1 MTTRSSLP
9 PESAGNH
16 PHHPIPALPRGCG
29 VYVVVAGPD
38 GTGKSTVVAELVEQ
52 VLPGPVLQLHHR
64 PHLLRPR
71 SPSAGP
77 VTEPHQHRPY
87 PLPLSAGKLL
97 LLYADY
103 LLGWYARLRPWLRDG
118 GDVVLERGWWDLAV
132 DPARYR
138 IHALPGTVRLLG
150 RLLPRPTVTLV
161 LGGDATAVAARKR
174 ELSAEETQRQLD
186 AWRALPP
193 KLLRSQVIDTTLPL
207 DATHEAVQRAVRAV
221 QSDDQRWALLPTPAR
236 ARWYLPTTPARA
248 SVNALRLYNPVTP
261 VGRVGW
267 EAARQV
273 AALGGFRLLGRDGQR
288 PPREVMALLGPH
300 LPPGA
305 RVAVAR
311 GRHEGRTNALVLDGR
326 TGAAL
331 AFAKLATDD
340 AGPASLAA
348 EVEAARRLVPAL
360 PTGLRAPRVLH
371 HEAHLVLFD
380 AVAARP
386 RGRPWWLPPEV
397 AFGLGR
403 FHRAGRGANGSG
415 PAHGD
420 VAPWNLLW
428 TGSHWYLVDWSD
440 ARTDAPPFEDVFHF
454 LVQAHA
460 LLGRPRRAE
469 LLEAFRGRGRTG
481 AALRWYATGAQV
493 DVGMARELLPDH
505 LRRTLATL
513 DRTAPHARRGV
524 QAREALLASL
534 AKDR

>member
-1 MTTRSSLP
+1 MP
-9 PESAGNH
+9 AESAGNH
-16 PHHPIPALPRGCG
+16 PRRPIPALLQGSG
-29 VYVVVAGPD
+29 AYVVVAGPD
-38 GTGKSTVVAELVEQ
+38 GTGKSTVVEALLEQ
-52 VLPGPVLQLHHR
+52 VLRGPVLQLHHR

-87 PLPLSAGKLL
+87 PLPLSVGKLL

-138 IHALPGTVRLLG
+138 LHPLPGAVRLLG
-150 RLLPRPTVTLV
+150 RLLPRPTVTVV
-161 LGGDATAVAARKR
+161 LGGEATAIAARKR
-174 ELSAEETQRQLD
+174 ELSVEETKRQLD

-193 KLLRSQVIDTTLPL
+193 RLLRSQVIDTTVPL
-207 DATHEAVQRAVRAV
+207 DETHDAVQRAVRDA
-221 QSDDQRWALLPTPAR
+221 QRDDQRWVVLPTAAR
-236 ARWYLPTTPARA
+236 ARWYLPTAPARA

-273 AALGGFRLLGRDGQR
+273 AALGGFRLLGRDGRR
-288 PPREVMALLGPH
+288 PPREVMALLGPY
-300 LPPGA
+300 LPPDA

-311 GRHEGRTNALVLDGR
+311 GRHEGRSNALVLDGR

-331 AFAKLATDD
+331 AFAKLAIDD
-340 AGPASLAA
+340 DGPASLTA
-348 EVEAARRLVPAL
+348 EVEAARRLLPAL
-360 PTGLRAPRVLH
+360 PPGLRAPRVLH
-371 HEAHLVLFD
+371 HEQHLVIYET
-380 AVAARP
+380 VAARP
-386 RGRPWWLPPEV
+386 RRRPWWLPPEV
-397 AFGLGR
+397 AFDLGR

-440 ARTDAPPFEDVFHF
+440 ARTDAPAFEDVFHF

-460 LLGRPRRAE
+460 LLGRPGRAA
-469 LLEAFRGRGRTG
+469 LLEAFDGRGRFG
-481 AALRWYATGAQV
+481 DVIRRYAAGAQLE
-493 DVGMARELLPDH
+493 VGLARELIPDH
-505 LRRTLATL
+505 LQRTLATL
-513 DRTAPHARRGV
+513 DRSAPHARRGV
-524 QAREALLASL
+524 QAREALLAAL
-534 AKDR
+534 RNE

>member
-1 MTTRSSLP
+1 MP
-9 PESAGNH
+9 AESAGNDARRAV
-16 PHHPIPALPRGCG
+16 PTLPRGSG

-38 GTGKSTVVAELVEQ
+38 GTGKSTVVDELIEQ
-52 VLPGPVLQLHHR
+52 VLRGPVMQLHHR

-71 SPSAGP
+71 SPSDGP

-118 GDVVLERGWWDLAV
+118 GDVILERGWWDLAV

-138 IHALPGTVRLLG
+138 LHPLPGAVRLLG

-161 LGGDATAVAARKR
+161 LGGDATAIAARKR

-207 DATHEAVQRAVRAV
+207 DATHAAVQRAVQDA
-221 QSDDQRWALLPTPAR
+221 QSDDQRWALLPTASR

-261 VGRVGW
+261 VGRLGW

-273 AALGGFRLLGRDGQR
+273 AALGGFRLLGREGR
-288 PPREVMALLGPH
+288 PPPREVMALLGPH

-311 GRHEGRTNALVLDGR
+311 GRHEGRSNALVLDGR

-348 EVEAARRLVPAL
+348 EVEAARRLAPAL
-360 PTGLRAPRVLH
+360 PAGLRAPRVLH
-371 HEAHLVLFD
+371 HEEQLVLYD

-386 RGRPWWLPPEV
+386 RRRPWSLPPEV
-397 AFGLGR
+397 AFDLGR

-428 TGSHWYLVDWSD
+428 TGSAWYLVDWSD
-440 ARTDAPPFEDVFHF
+440 ARPDAPPFEDVFHF

-460 LLGRPRRAE
+460 LLGRPGRTE
-469 LLEAFRGRGRTG
+469 LLEAFHGRGRSG
-481 AALRWYATGAQV
+481 DAIRRYAAGAQV
-493 DVGMARELLPDH
+493 DVGRALELIPDH
-505 LRRTLATL
+505 LRRTLATI
-513 DRTAPHARRGV
+513 DRTALHAQRGV

-534 AKDR
+534 TKDR

>member
-1 MTTRSSLP
+1 MP
-9 PESAGNH
+9 AESAGNH
-16 PHHPIPALPRGCG
+16 PRRPIPALLRGSG
-29 VYVVVAGPD
+29 AYVVVAGPD
-38 GTGKSTVVAELVEQ
+38 GTGKSTVVEELLAQ
-52 VLPGPVLQLHHR
+52 VLRGPVLQLHHR

-87 PLPLSAGKLL
+87 PLPLSVGKLL

-138 IHALPGTVRLLG
+138 LHPLPGAVRLLG
-150 RLLPRPTVTLV
+150 RLLPRPTVTVV
-161 LGGDATAVAARKR
+161 LGGEATAIAARKR
-174 ELSAEETQRQLD
+174 ELSVEETKRQLD

-193 KLLRSQVIDTTLPL
+193 RLLRSQVIDTTVPL
-207 DATHEAVQRAVRAV
+207 DETHDAVQRAVRDA
-221 QSDDQRWALLPTPAR
+221 QRDDQRWVVLPTAAR
-236 ARWYLPTTPARA
+236 ARWYLPTAPARA

-273 AALGGFRLLGRDGQR
+273 AAFGGFRLLGRDGRR
-288 PPREVMALLGPH
+288 PPREVMALLGPY

-305 RVAVAR
+305 RVALAR
-311 GRHEGRTNALVLDGR
+311 GRHEGRSNALVLDGR

-331 AFAKLATDD
+331 AFAKLAIDD
-340 AGPASLAA
+340 DGPASLTA
-348 EVEAARRLVPAL
+348 EVEAARRLLPAL
-360 PTGLRAPRVLH
+360 PPGLRAPRVLH
-371 HEAHLVLFD
+371 HEQHLVIYD

-386 RGRPWWLPPEV
+386 RRRPWWLPPEV
-397 AFGLGR
+397 AFDLGR
-403 FHRAGRGANGSG
+403 FYRAGRGANGSG

-440 ARTDAPPFEDVFHF
+440 ARTDAPAFEDVFHF

-460 LLGRPRRAE
+460 LLGRPGRAA
-469 LLEAFRGRGRTG
+469 LLEAFDGRGRFG
-481 AALRWYATGAQV
+481 DVIRRYAAGAQLE
-493 DVGMARELLPDH
+493 VGLARELIPEH
-505 LRRTLATL
+505 LQRTLATL
-513 DRTAPHARRGV
+513 DRSAPHARRGV
-524 QAREALLASL
+524 QAREALLAAL
-534 AKDR
+534 RNE